1 MGSPI
6 KSPQKQAHRGQ
17 TGPKGIPVGLAV
29 EYAALGL
36 TQAEIAKL
44 LGVSVPSISKLL
56 KPHKQAL
63 ASLDAY
69 RARRA
74 DVMCLMGR
82 ELLYS
87 LGPAEIKAM
96 PPASRVTAAAILFDK
111 ERLERGQ
118 STANVE
124 YSAFD
129 KKIKVLDNEI
139 VELESRLIDGGL
151 SPALVSDYEVG
162 AGGDDSE
169 GPG

>member
-1 MGSPI
+1 LPANTPKKL
-6 KSPQKQAHRGQ
+6 KSHSH

-36 TQAEIAKL
+36 TQTEIARL
-44 LGVSVPSISKLL
+44 LGCSVPRVSNML

-63 ASLDAY
+63 ASLETY
-69 RARRA
+69 KTRRA
-74 DVMCLMGR
+74 DVLCLLGR

-87 LGPAEIKAM
+87 LTPDQIKAM
-96 PPASRVTAAAILFDK
+96 APASRITAAAILYDK

-129 KKIKVLDNEI
+129 KEIKTLDAEI
-139 VELESRLIDGGL
+139 VELESRLADSGRLPAPSADYPEESGG
-151 SPALVSDYEVG
+151 ADC
-162 AGGDDSE
+162 GGPDL
-169 GPG
+169 